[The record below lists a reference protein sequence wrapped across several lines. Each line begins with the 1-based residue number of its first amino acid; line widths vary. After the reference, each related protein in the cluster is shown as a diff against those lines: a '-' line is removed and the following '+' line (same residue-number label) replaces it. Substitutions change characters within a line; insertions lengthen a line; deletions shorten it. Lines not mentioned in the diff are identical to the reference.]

1 MKLKNYLLIAAF
13 FSANNYTVFGQP
25 AFSFPTR
32 LLGDVVK
39 IKRDALLKV
48 TKKTIFFKTV
58 LALLMVLL
66 SLTSYSQ
73 TYKAFSI
80 REKIDIRGSMVVA
93 GNNILGKDN
102 LPFNDNTKSNQDIAM
117 KYIDIDSDVTTFSS
131 SSADLL
137 VPKQKDGSPS
147 SCYRIAYAALYWGA
161 MLQSGSR
168 TDINKVKLKLPGAS
182 TYNEITGEV
191 IYDAA
196 VNPIIPDANKPYACY
211 ANVTGLLS
219 GLSSLAGTYT
229 VANVTAGLGS
239 NGTTGL
245 SAGWTLF
252 VVYEDPSLHMKS
264 FNIFDGFS
272 HVYSSHFEKIPV
284 TGFITPP
291 SGNIDLQFAY
301 AALDGDKP
309 QGGTKLEFGTKEVT
323 TPLRSANRFFNS
335 TIENTNGVSTPRNP
349 SGTNTLGYDTG
360 VLEVKSAQPEYVNNN
375 QTSTDFTL
383 QVAKGQADPVFVFF
397 NAYAVDIISPKI
409 DLTKLVKNTSGVNV
423 GGANVV
429 LGQYLTYEISYQSV
443 GNDNVNNF
451 TIKDVLPTNIIFD
464 SANGIDY
471 TNAGG
476 ATLQSYDATT
486 RTIIFKIPNSSV
498 LVNGSTYTIRLN
510 VQIVP
515 DCNLL
520 SDACSNIIM
529 NQAFATY
536 SGIINPK
543 IVQEEG
549 SFDSTACKL
558 GSPQSTNFLVDITN
572 CKFTQKVVLCGA
584 SVVLSASDGYNNYS
598 WSTSSTGSPIIGTN
612 KTFTATQT
620 GIYYVRSTSTS
631 TCLPITEEITV
642 IPFGNTVTNP
652 VIPFADQVVTCP
664 NNGKLLP
671 NIFLCGLGDIRS
683 INTGI
688 TDALSIVWEKLN
700 EGSCAVAIPNCANE
714 DNACTWSQVG
724 TGANYNANTSGQF
737 RITINYTGGC
747 FSRFYFNVY
756 QNLLNP
762 TFRTKD
768 IICTTVGQIIVENVP
783 AGYEYS
789 LDGGGNGIYQSSN
802 IFPNADFP
810 VVAAGYHTVYIK
822 QIGVATNP
830 CKFPVPNILIRQRNF
845 KGEAEAIQ
853 PLCNGDSGSIILR
866 AYDALPQYYY
876 SVYQGTTLVN
886 SVGPIMAS
894 EYTFSGLNPGV
905 YKVRVWTDDGCDYL
919 TDVEI
924 KEPALLTATSALT
937 KPFTCLDGEITV
949 YPIGGTP
956 PYTYYINGTDN
967 FQFIPQIV
975 VTNPLPTGGIYTVIV
990 EDSNNCRATTTIT
1003 VAATPP
1009 PVYTVSK
1016 TDIKCYNDSTG
1027 AINFNVTNTNGYTLA
1042 YSIDNGV
1049 TYAANSAFS
1058 NLVAG
1063 TYNTIV
1069 RYTLG
1074 TSVCY
1079 GTMEVVSITQP
1090 TAALTASAGVSELA
1104 GCGPS
1109 GEGKISI
1116 TNPQGGTAPY
1126 EYSFDNQATW
1136 ATVSNA
1142 YKAPGNYTLYIRD
1155 INGCIY
1161 TMPNIIIE
1169 PRPVQ
1174 PTIAATDPVFNC
1186 DGTATST
1193 VTVTTIPNANYSYQY
1208 LLDGVSNTNIPSNI
1222 FVGVTSGN
1230 HTISVKYNSSSTA
1243 LSCIPQS
1250 DFYFVVASG
1259 NAFTAAITSFKAIS
1273 CSGVFDGTITI
1284 AAQNFDTTKGFQYS
1298 NDNGVTWFT
1307 QMTSPYTITGLAN
1320 GTYAVQIRYDAT
1332 STGTCVKTFSQIITA
1347 PTPLTVTASVTTA
1360 ATCATGATV
1369 TPVGAGGTLAYQYEI
1384 RDAAGVAV
1392 IRPYQLNAQF
1402 TNVPTGNYTV
1412 FVKDANECISAVGA
1426 AINIVAPP
1434 TLTVTLDTGSD
1445 ICFDSLN
1452 QASLIV
1458 NASGGTPPFTYSL
1471 NGAAAQNSNTFTSVG
1486 TGTHNIVVTDSYNCT
1501 ATINNIVIA
1510 PQLIAV
1516 ANTTKTLD
1524 CTTSP
1529 NAVITATISGGTA
1542 PFTVTVL
1549 SGTGPGTIAQP
1560 TATTFT
1566 YTTAVASIYKFQIKD
1581 ANGCI
1586 TTATASVNALVPI
1599 TATTIDVNP
1608 SCNGALDGSVQIIP
1622 SGGVGPYTYSSD
1634 GITYVSGS
1642 LFSGLGDGTYTFY
1655 IKDSNACFITKT
1667 VTLTQPTALVTLAMA
1682 TAFSCSTTNT
1692 KQSATITIEVPT
1704 KGTAPYQY
1712 SFNGGGYTNTNTLT
1726 LNDNGSDQIISYS
1739 VKDAKGC
1746 IYTNTVTLLK
1756 LNPPT
1761 DLSFTAAPITCSA
1774 TTTTVTATATNGVG
1788 PLTYAI
1794 TFPMAA
1800 ATSNTTGV
1808 FAGLSPGTYIFKVT
1822 DANGCYYSESYVVNP
1837 VTPIAVIGNKLS
1849 DILCNGGNTGAV
1861 RYTVSGFSGT
1871 YSYSV
1876 NGGSTITG
1884 QTATTINLTN
1894 QSAGT
1899 FAILITDEVTG
1910 CTANASITIT
1920 QPSVLVASSATATH
1934 VNCNNDES
1942 QITITASGGTANYT
1956 YAAVISGATAP
1967 TTYSNSTIITV
1978 DTNSATNLIW
1988 DVYVRDAKG
1997 CIATTTVTVI
2007 SDALP
2012 TIDTPAIQCY
2022 VGSPINISIIG
2033 TSVGVPTYSIGSGYQ
2048 SSPNFTIN
2056 ASGTYTLS
2064 LKDASGCIATTTY
2077 IVYPQLT
2084 VLPAITKELDCTAS
2098 PAATI
2103 TVTAAGGKNPYSYA
2117 VSTDGGSMYA
2127 AMGTNVYST
2136 LVAGTFQF
2144 RVTDANNCISTATAT
2159 VNPLVPITATPA
2171 KVDPSCNGALDG
2183 SVQIIPSGGVGPYT
2197 YSSDGTTYVSGSL
2210 FIGLGDGTYT
2220 FYIKDSKECFITK
2233 TVTLSQPTTLVASA
2247 TATAFSCSAT
2257 NTKQSA
2263 TIIIPL
2269 PTTGTAPYQYSF
2281 NGGGYTNINTLTVND
2296 NGTDQT
2302 IPYSVRD
2309 ANGCTAGNSIILS
2322 KLNPPT
2328 AGTIT
2333 NSAVTCNTTTS
2344 TVTVTPAAGTGVGT
2358 LTYEIV
2364 FPVAA
2369 ATSNTTGVFAGLS
2382 PGTYI
2387 FKVTDAN
2394 GCYYTESHIVNPV
2407 TPIAL
2412 TGNKLNDVLCKG
2424 DNSGSIQYTVSGFSS
2439 TYSYVFNGQAALTGQ
2454 TSTSIIKNGLP
2465 IGTYLITV
2473 TDEAT
2478 GCTAN
2483 NSITITEPTDALMFT
2498 TAASNVNCN
2507 NDNSQ
2512 ITVTPSGGT
2521 PNYTYAAVI
2530 SGAAAPTTYGNSNI
2544 IIVDTNS
2551 GANLSWDVYV
2561 KDANGCVTNNIPLPT
2576 TVTLD
2581 PMPTVTTTPLTTDQC
2596 TSNGSSYSFTATG
2609 TGVAPLTYSIGGS
2622 FQASPIFTLTAT
2634 GLYTIT
2640 VKDGNGCTNTTT
2652 IMVYPVLTAT
2662 AVLTADLDCIAPT
2675 DATIRIDAG
2684 GGKVPYSYLVSV
2696 NGAAYGSTGISGN
2709 VFTTNSA
2716 GTFLF
2721 EVTDANGCKKISN
2734 PITINPKVDPEITL
2748 LDQIQDIYCNGEAT
2762 ASIKAT
2768 IDTNKGIG
2776 PFTYNIDGTNFQV
2789 SNVFSGLVA
2798 GTYTVTVKDS
2808 KGCTNSET
2816 IIIGQPDALDFTLSK
2831 TDIACTG
2838 PPPAINLGSIT
2849 VDVGSGLGGKAPYTY
2864 ILTNNVGDPTQ
2875 TESNNPGT
2883 NFTFT
2888 GLNYGTYAVSIVDA
2902 NGCTLKQNITVTS
2915 PPNDLTIDIQSTA
2928 SCSAG
2933 GTVKVTA
2940 TSGLLGAGPFYF
2952 AIYQRDA
2959 VSGLYPGVPNVIAGV
2974 PDAPYITE
2982 DTPGTPTATFTGL
2995 TQGVIY
3001 SFIVYDS
3008 ATGCSYIKQAS
3019 VATIKATSLATLRVV
3034 TDVTCKGAADGT
3046 VSITL
3051 DKEPTAPIGY
3061 SPPTTIDY
3069 VVYNSLTNF
3078 PIDPANQDSGL
3089 AVGAY
3094 PYTMPLIGGLSPGS
3108 YYVVITEHGGTND
3121 GCSSATLPFDIYES
3135 VTDLE
3140 VNATVVKNDN
3150 CSSEAGQIVAI
3161 AQGGTTVSREDPLAV
3176 PPQVSVPVPYQYQI
3190 LPDNG
3195 TIGDASDDTPPTFSD
3210 SNWATDNFFEKDSGN
3225 YIVYAMD
3232 ANKCIKSFPITLS
3245 LDPSP
3250 VITLA
3255 ATDKCAVEGAFEI
3268 VVNEATAGVAP
3279 YSISVNGSAYQNF
3292 SFVPGTPNSYTIS
3305 NLNSGTYN
3313 ISVQD
3318 VNGCVDTES
3327 ITLYKKVS
3335 ANSVLNKV
3343 WTCTTG
3349 DVNALITTN
3358 IFDGQGVFSYKVS
3371 INGGGYGSS
3380 TNIVGNN
3387 FTFSPAPMPATTNY
3401 QFEITDANGC
3411 TVETNVI
3418 TIEPI
3423 ENPTA
3428 TTIIANAT
3436 CDYTPNGSIT
3446 IIPSLGVPPYTFNF
3460 NGNGF
3465 TSNVT
3470 YGGLAGSVAG
3480 TVYNYQ
3486 VKDSYDCIFNGTAT
3500 VFEPTPVAGTIDL
3513 SQGLTC
3519 GAGNATQS
3527 ATVTVTT
3534 TLGTGTAP
3542 YYYSF
3547 NGGASY
3553 SSNNVFTTNVAVNV
3567 NALIKDGN
3575 GCVIATPLS
3584 VNVPTL
3590 IPPTDLTFSTTSAV
3604 TCLAPGTVE
3613 ITGHTGGV
3621 GILQYETIAPS
3632 PIIVPQQTTTTFA
3645 NLTPGTYL
3653 FQVTDANFCT
3663 YQESYT
3669 VNPVI
3674 NITVSGQLV
3683 SDVTCN
3689 PGTNGQV
3696 LFTLGNFA
3704 GTYTYSINGGA
3715 VSAPQSNPTIT
3726 VSGLSAAST
3735 QTIVVAD
3742 VVTGC
3747 TATTSIN
3754 VAQSAPLSLVA
3765 NPFIN
3770 ANCNFGAQVSVTA
3783 SGGVAP
3789 YSYSYVI
3796 SGMPA
3801 GTYST
3806 SASAVLDPA
3815 VATSWDVYVKDANNC
3830 VITTPLAIT
3839 ITKDALPIIV
3849 MPASQCFV
3857 GVPLTIDLSIGETV
3871 AVGPATYAING
3882 SNQTSPTYIINAP
3895 GTYQL
3900 SIVDANGCS
3909 SNVVDYIVQPQLL
3922 LNAALTK
3929 ELDCTTSPD
3938 AVVTLTAGGGTTSYT
3953 LYEYS
3958 TNAGASYTAMGS
3970 NVLTTST
3977 AGSYIFRVTDSQ
3989 GCQAVSSEVT
3999 ITPQTTPTFTFT
4011 QTNVSCNGGSDGS
4024 IVITAANGI
4033 APYQYSIDNGATYQL
4048 SNVFTGLNAAG
4059 TYTVV
4064 VKDSKSCASAT
4075 SSLTITEPTIVSGTA
4090 FLTQGLTCGA
4100 GNATQAALVT
4110 VTGSGGTGSYEYSF
4124 DGGVNYTAS
4133 NTYSTNSAGMVTS
4146 YIKDANGCISTV
4158 PAIVNVPALNPPT
4171 NLDFVST
4178 AVTCL
4183 AMTSDVRL
4191 TATNGVST
4199 LSYEILSPASATS
4212 NVTGVSSAIF
4222 AGLLPDTY
4230 LFQVTDANFCTYQE
4244 SYTVNPVTN
4253 ITVSGQLISDVTC
4266 NPGTNGQVLFTVA
4279 NFSGTYT
4286 YSINGGAVSL
4296 PQSNPT
4302 ITVSGLSTAS
4312 TQTIVV
4318 TDVVTGCTATTF
4330 IAVAQPAPLALVANT
4345 FINANCN
4352 FGAQVSVT
4360 ASGGVAP
4367 YGYSYVI
4374 SGAPAGTYSTSA
4386 SAVLDQAIATS
4397 WDVYVKDTNNC
4408 VITTPLTIAI
4418 ATDPLPS
4425 GITVSGLSQCPSA
4438 TGDYTFTVNL
4448 ATGVG
4453 PYEFSIG
4460 SGFQTSPTFT
4470 INAHG
4475 TYDVIVKDK
4484 NGCSTTATAL
4494 VVILPAL
4501 QLQANI
4507 TALPSCADGDGTLT
4521 LLATG
4526 GSGNYEY
4533 SIDSG
4538 MYQASVNFTNIFVGI
4553 HTVTVRDV
4561 TTNCTKSIPVTFG
4574 AATLITGFALSKT
4587 DVTCN
4592 GGNDGTIAATMNTPA
4607 VGVNDNPIYTYSIDG
4622 GATTQTSTIFS
4633 GLIAGTYIIGVTSGR
4648 GCVATQTI
4656 TVNEPNLIT
4665 VPAPTVVQ
4673 FGCNSG
4679 SNAMNFATI
4688 TVTGVTGGSGVY
4700 TNYEFIKG
4708 GTRVQF
4714 GASNRYTEANLL
4726 GGTYT
4731 VNVYDNKGCM
4741 GAASSAITLNPF
4753 IVLDKINI
4761 AVNNAITCMN
4771 LEDITVSVSS
4781 IGGTPTNL
4789 QYTVADSNTTTGVV
4803 GANYN
4808 FTNTIGIFTGLNS
4821 GNYLITVENLDTGCS
4836 IQNVHYVN
4844 NPNTFDLTIDTI
4856 VDVTCFNGNNGSVN
4870 VTFID
4875 RVVTA
4880 TNPNQS
4886 GPFNYT
4892 IVDALGN
4899 PVTAGTAATAGPIT
4913 INTLVSGTFTITATL
4928 TNSPFCSMSKNFTIT
4943 QPIAALAIAETHTAV
4958 TCVTGNNDGSIAV
4971 SAVGGWPGGYEF
4983 ELTGPTTLGYSTQR
4997 NFTDLIAGTYTINV
5011 RDRKGCVATT
5021 SVTLAIPTP
5030 IIVTASSNIA
5040 MLSCFGDKTAT
5051 ITVNLPSGGQGSNY
5065 MYTLNTTS
5073 LVPATA
5079 SGPQAS
5085 PVFNGLGAGTY
5096 TITVTDGYS
5105 CAATSSPIVI
5115 TEPTKIKSS
5124 LVVASTQTCLT
5135 QTMLTLSATGG
5146 TGIYSYSAN
5155 AAFTTIL
5162 GSFASSVTF
5171 SVPVGTYHYYVM
5183 DANGC
5188 VGVVSNDIEIV
5199 TLETLILNVNTI
5211 NAIINCKGDLS
5222 GVIVSSAQG
5231 GLGNY
5236 AYTLLDGAGI
5246 PIVPAPT
5253 QITPGNFTQLAAGN
5267 YKVRVDSGDCNII
5280 TGTPIVI
5287 KEPLTSISVV
5297 HTEINVTCFGQG
5309 NGQITVAASGG
5320 TGIIK
5325 YAISP
5330 RLDQFFNLGIFVNL
5344 QPGLYDII
5352 AQDENGCYQYITGI
5366 VISEPN
5372 PIVPSLTAGSMLP
5385 EICFGD
5391 KDGAFNIDI
5400 VGGTMPY
5407 SVSLDNTNG
5416 VYTTG
5421 TLIQTQFDF
5430 TGLAGGTHTVY
5441 IRDANGCAVEFDVVM
5456 PESVKINPLAIVDY
5470 GCVNNSA
5477 SNSVTVKVDASITDL
5492 TDLDYS
5498 LDGAPYQ
5505 PTNVFTN
5512 VVPGAN
5518 HFIDVRHTNGCI
5530 QRTATFDILQVNPLA
5545 LVLNDG
5551 GLNEI
5556 VAVATGGAGGYQ
5568 YTFNGESNGSSNSF
5582 IIRESGDYTV
5592 TVTDANGCVATASRY
5607 FEFIDVCIPNYF
5619 TPNGD
5624 GVMDGWAPGCTI
5636 NYKDLT
5642 FDVFDRYG
5650 RKIATY
5656 RLGQYWDGKY
5666 NGNEL
5671 PSGDYWYVL
5680 KLNDLKDAREFVGH
5694 FTLYR

>member
-25 AFSFPTR
+25 AFSFPTKF
-32 LLGDVVK
+32 LGDIVK
-39 IKRDALLKV
+39 VKRDLLLKR

-66 SLTSYSQ
+66 SVTSYSQ
-73 TYKAFSI
+73 TYKTFSI

-102 LPFNDNTKSNQDIAM
+102 LPFNDGTKANQDIAM

-137 VPKQKDGSPS
+137 VPKQKDGSSS

-161 MLQSGSR
+161 ILQSGSR
-168 TDINKVKLKLPGAS
+168 TDINKVKLKLPGAI
-182 TYNEITGEV
+182 TYNDITGEV
-191 IYDAA
+191 IYDAV

-211 ANVTGLLS
+211 ANVTNLLR

-464 SANGIDY
+464 SATGIDY

-476 ATLQSYDATT
+476 ATLQSYNAAT

-584 SVVLSASDGYNNYS
+584 SVVLSASDGYDNYS

-620 GIYYVRSTSTS
+620 GTYYVRSTSTS

-810 VVAAGYHTVYIK
+810 VVAEGYHTVYIK

-845 KGEAEAIQ
+845 MGEAEVIQ

-905 YKVRVWTDDGCDYL
+905 YKVRVWTEDGCDYS

-937 KPFTCLDGEITV
+937 KPLTCLDGEITV
-949 YPIGGTP
+949 YPVGGTP

-1027 AINFNVTNTNGYTLA
+1027 TINFNVTNTNGYTLA

-1049 TYAANSAFS
+1049 TYATNSIFS

-1079 GTMEVVSITQP
+1079 GTMEAITITQP
-1090 TAALTASAGVSELA
+1090 TTALTASAGVSELA

-1126 EYSFDNQATW
+1126 EYSFDNQVTW

-1174 PTIAATDPVFNC
+1174 PTISATDPVFNC

-1193 VTVTTIPNANYSYQY
+1193 VTVTTIANANYSYQY

-1230 HTISVKYNSSSTA
+1230 HTISVKYNSTSTA

-1259 NAFTAAITSFKAIS
+1259 NALTAAITSFKAIS
-1273 CSGVFDGTITI
+1273 CSGVFDGAITI

-1298 NDNGVTWFT
+1298 TDNGVTWFT

-1347 PTPLTVTASVTTA
+1347 PTPLTVTASVTTT
-1360 ATCATGATV
+1360 ATCSTGATI
-1369 TPVGAGGTLAYQYEI
+1369 TAIGAGGTLAYQYEL
-1384 RDAAGVAV
+1384 RDAAGVVV
-1392 IRPYQLNAQF
+1392 IRPYQLNTQF
-1402 TNVPTGNYTV
+1402 TNVPVGNYTV
-1412 FVKDANECISAVGA
+1412 FVQDANGCISAVGA
-1426 AINIVAPP
+1426 AINVVAPP
-1434 TLTVTLDTGSD
+1434 TLTATLDASSD
-1445 ICFDSLN
+1445 ICFDSVN
-1452 QASLIV
+1452 QASLVV
-1458 NASGGTPPFTYSL
+1458 NASGGKAPFAYSL
-1471 NGAAAQNSNTFTSVG
+1471 DGTASQNSNTFTNVG

-1566 YTTAVASIYKFQIKD
+1566 YTTAVASTYQFQIQD

-1586 TTATASVNALVPI
+1586 TTATATVNPLVPI

-1608 SCNGALDGSVQIIP
+1608 SCSGALDGSVQIIP

-1667 VTLTQPTALVTLAMA
+1667 VTLTQPTALVTSATA
-1682 TAFSCSTTNT
+1682 TAFSCSATNT
-1692 KQSATITIEVPT
+1692 KQSATITIAVPT
-1704 KGTAPYQY
+1704 TGTAPYQY

-1726 LNDNGSDQIISYS
+1726 LNDDGTDQTISYS

-1746 IYTNTVTLLK
+1746 IYGSTVTLLK

-1774 TTTTVTATATNGVG
+1774 TTTTVTANGTNGVG
-1788 PLTYAI
+1788 TLTYEI
-1794 TFPMAA
+1794 VFPVAA
-1800 ATSNTTGV
+1800 ATLNTTGI
-1808 FAGLSPGTYIFKVT
+1808 FAGLSPDTYIFKVT
-1822 DANGCYYSESYVVNP
+1822 DANGCYYTESYIVNP

-1849 DILCNGGNTGAV
+1849 DVLCNGGNTGSV
-1861 RYTVSGFSGT
+1861 QYTVSGFSGM

-1884 QTATTINLTN
+1884 QTATIINLTN

-1899 FAILITDEVTG
+1899 YAILITDEVTG
-1910 CTANASITIT
+1910 CTASTSITVT
-1920 QPSVLVASSATATH
+1920 QPSVLLASSATVTH
-1934 VNCNNDES
+1934 VNCNNDNS
-1942 QITITASGGTANYT
+1942 QITVTASGGTVNYT
-1956 YAAVISGATAP
+1956 YAAVISGASAP
-1967 TTYSNSTIITV
+1967 TTYNISNVVTV
-1978 DTNSATNLIW
+1978 DTNSATDLIW
-1988 DVYVRDAKG
+1988 DVYIKDAKG

-2022 VGSPINISIIG
+2022 VGSPINISITG
-2033 TSVGVPTYSIGSGYQ
+2033 TSVGVPTYSIGTGYQ

-2056 ASGTYTLS
+2056 AAGTYTLS

-2084 VLPAITKELDCTAS
+2084 VSPAITKELDCSAS
-2098 PAATI
+2098 RAATI
-2103 TVTAAGGKNPYSYA
+2103 TVTAAGGKSPYSYA
-2117 VSTDGGSMYA
+2117 VSTDGGSTYA

-2144 RVTDANNCISTATAT
+2144 RVTDANGCIITATAT
-2159 VNPLVPITATPA
+2159 VNSLVPITATTTNI
-2171 KVDPSCNGALDG
+2171 DPSCNGVLDG

-2197 YSSDGTTYVSGSL
+2197 YSKDGITYVSGSL
-2210 FIGLGDGTYT
+2210 FTGLGDGTYT
-2220 FYIKDSKECFITK
+2220 FYIKDNKECFITK
-2233 TVTLSQPTTLVASA
+2233 TVILTQPASLAA
-2247 TATAFSCSAT
+2247 TSSVTPFACSTT
-2257 NTKQSA
+2257 NTKQAAIVTVTA
-2263 TIIIPL
+2263 TL
-2269 PTTGTAPYQYSF
+2269 GTAPYQYSF
-2281 NGGGYTNINTLTVND
+2281 NGGGYTNVNTLTLND
-2296 NGTDQT
+2296 NGLDQ
-2302 IPYSVRD
+2302 PYTYGVRD
-2309 ANGCTAGNSIILS
+2309 SKGCIVSGGGTLL

-2328 AGTIT
+2328 DLSFTAAPIT
-2333 NSAVTCNTTTS
+2333 CTATTT
-2344 TVTVTPAAGTGVGT
+2344 TVTANGTNGVGT

-2369 ATSNTTGVFAGLS
+2369 ATSNTTGVFVGLS
-2382 PGTYI
+2382 PETYI

-2407 TPIAL
+2407 TPIAVIATKL
-2412 TGNKLNDVLCKG
+2412 TDVDCFGNTTGAIRYN
-2424 DNSGSIQYTVSGFSS
+2424 VSGFT
-2439 TYSYVFNGQAALTGQ
+2439 TYSYSVNGGTAITGQ
-2454 TSTSIIKNGLP
+2454 TATVVTLPNLGAATYNVVFTDETTDCTAPTSITITQPTAALSATIAQVNANCFTPTSQVTVTPGGGTASYTYAYKQNNIAPITTDYAVVNVANLNPVTNANWDVWIKDANGCTVKYDIVITTDPVPLVTATATTQCLGMGSYTITAAGSGGVGALTYSINNGGSYQAANTFVVATAGSYTIRVKDANGCTADSAPVIVAPQLTLTAVLNKGITCNPVPTAAQITITATGGTTPFTYESKEASGSYTDMASNVFNSSAAGSYTFKVTDANGCSAVTTTPIVTILPINPDITGVTQTQFINCNGDATAAISIAIDNTKGQSPFVFNVKQYTDATHTVLIKDFLTQTSGLP
-2465 IGTYLITV
+2465 AGYYLITV
-2473 TDEAT
+2473 TDAKGCTDTENITIAEPAKMVIEKTIKPITCDGTGISKGSIIIDKITDGISTIGGTGGTAPYTYYVTGINGYNQSEPNPTGNTSTTFDIVDFGLYQIRVVDANGCSVIEKDILVASPPNSLGITINPSVTCATGGTAIVKITSTFAGSGPFHFNIYNGPGQVWVADGTNGWQGETPPDSKETLFTNLSPGVTYTFIVYDEDTKCYYYETSTIPVPSNTSLSVANLVPKNITCIGNNDGNVSFDVTNAGGTSLDYTYEIFEAFT
-2478 GCTAN
+2478 NISKYVSGTFSVSGSSTINIPNIPINLGVGTYYVYIKETSGANAGCGKASANFNIKESTSMLLFTAAKIKNVNCNEDGIIAAQAKDGTAPYTYQYLLASDPVPTATTPGWIANTTFATSVTGNYIVYVKDVYGCIKQDAITLDADDTPTISSPVAPICYDGSTPFIITITGTVDSDIVGGATYSVNGSAFQNSSSFTFNAAGTYNLVIKDGNGCTAN
-2483 NSITITEPTDALMFT
+2483 VNYEVYPKLNLAATLAKELDCTATPNAEVTLTTTGGNTTPSANYTYEVSTNGGGTWTAMATNVYSAAIAGTYDFRVTDANNPTLCQATTTFTLDPIVPTVFTTTQTNVSCNAGTDGTITVNVTSGVGPYTYQLNAGLFQSSNVFTGLNAGTTYVITVKDAKLCLYPSAPITITEPTA
-2498 TAASNVNCN
+2498 
-2507 NDNSQ
+2507 
-2512 ITVTPSGGT
+2512 
-2521 PNYTYAAVI
+2521 
-2530 SGAAAPTTYGNSNI
+2530 
-2544 IIVDTNS
+2544 
-2551 GANLSWDVYV
+2551 
-2561 KDANGCVTNNIPLPT
+2561 
-2576 TVTLD
+2576 
-2581 PMPTVTTTPLTTDQC
+2581 
-2596 TSNGSSYSFTATG
+2596 
-2609 TGVAPLTYSIGGS
+2609 
-2622 FQASPIFTLTAT
+2622 LTAT
-2634 GLYTIT
+2634 
-2640 VKDGNGCTNTTT
+2640 
-2652 IMVYPVLTAT
+2652 
-2662 AVLTADLDCIAPT
+2662 
-2675 DATIRIDAG
+2675 
-2684 GGKVPYSYLVSV
+2684 
-2696 NGAAYGSTGISGN
+2696 
-2709 VFTTNSA
+2709 
-2716 GTFLF
+2716 TFL
-2721 EVTDANGCKKISN
+2721 T
-2734 PITINPKVDPEITL
+2734 
-2748 LDQIQDIYCNGEAT
+2748 
-2762 ASIKAT
+2762 
-2768 IDTNKGIG
+2768 
-2776 PFTYNIDGTNFQV
+2776 
-2789 SNVFSGLVA
+2789 
-2798 GTYTVTVKDS
+2798 
-2808 KGCTNSET
+2808 
-2816 IIIGQPDALDFTLSK
+2816 
-2831 TDIACTG
+2831 
-2838 PPPAINLGSIT
+2838 
-2849 VDVGSGLGGKAPYTY
+2849 
-2864 ILTNNVGDPTQ
+2864 
-2875 TESNNPGT
+2875 
-2883 NFTFT
+2883 
-2888 GLNYGTYAVSIVDA
+2888 
-2902 NGCTLKQNITVTS
+2902 
-2915 PPNDLTIDIQSTA
+2915 
-2928 SCSAG
+2928 
-2933 GTVKVTA
+2933 
-2940 TSGLLGAGPFYF
+2940 
-2952 AIYQRDA
+2952 
-2959 VSGLYPGVPNVIAGV
+2959 
-2974 PDAPYITE
+2974 
-2982 DTPGTPTATFTGL
+2982 TP
-2995 TQGVIY
+2995 
-3001 SFIVYDS
+3001 
-3008 ATGCSYIKQAS
+3008 
-3019 VATIKATSLATLRVV
+3019 
-3034 TDVTCKGAADGT
+3034 
-3046 VSITL
+3046 
-3051 DKEPTAPIGY
+3051 
-3061 SPPTTIDY
+3061 
-3069 VVYNSLTNF
+3069 
-3078 PIDPANQDSGL
+3078 
-3089 AVGAY
+3089 
-3094 PYTMPLIGGLSPGS
+3094 
-3108 YYVVITEHGGTND
+3108 
-3121 GCSSATLPFDIYES
+3121 
-3135 VTDLE
+3135 
-3140 VNATVVKNDN
+3140 
-3150 CSSEAGQIVAI
+3150 
-3161 AQGGTTVSREDPLAV
+3161 
-3176 PPQVSVPVPYQYQI
+3176 
-3190 LPDNG
+3190 
-3195 TIGDASDDTPPTFSD
+3195 
-3210 SNWATDNFFEKDSGN
+3210 
-3225 YIVYAMD
+3225 
-3232 ANKCIKSFPITLS
+3232 
-3245 LDPSP
+3245 
-3250 VITLA
+3250 
-3255 ATDKCAVEGAFEI
+3255 
-3268 VVNEATAGVAP
+3268 
-3279 YSISVNGSAYQNF
+3279 
-3292 SFVPGTPNSYTIS
+3292 
-3305 NLNSGTYN
+3305 
-3313 ISVQD
+3313 
-3318 VNGCVDTES
+3318 
-3327 ITLYKKVS
+3327 
-3335 ANSVLNKV
+3335 
-3343 WTCTTG
+3343 
-3349 DVNALITTN
+3349 
-3358 IFDGQGVFSYKVS
+3358 
-3371 INGGGYGSS
+3371 
-3380 TNIVGNN
+3380 
-3387 FTFSPAPMPATTNY
+3387 
-3401 QFEITDANGC
+3401 
-3411 TVETNVI
+3411 
-3418 TIEPI
+3418 
-3423 ENPTA
+3423 
-3428 TTIIANAT
+3428 
-3436 CDYTPNGSIT
+3436 
-3446 IIPSLGVPPYTFNF
+3446 
-3460 NGNGF
+3460 
-3465 TSNVT
+3465 
-3470 YGGLAGSVAG
+3470 
-3480 TVYNYQ
+3480 
-3486 VKDSYDCIFNGTAT
+3486 
-3500 VFEPTPVAGTIDL
+3500 
-3513 SQGLTC
+3513 LTC
-3519 GAGNATQS
+3519 GAGNVAQP
-3527 ATVTVTT
+3527 ATVTIKGVGGTVPYVYSFD
-3534 TLGTGTAP
+3534 LGT
-3542 YYYSF
+3542 
-3547 NGGASY
+3547 NY
-3553 SSNNVFTTNVAVNV
+3553 SSTNTYQSYVGTTFNVLV
-3567 NALIKDGN
+3567 KDAK
-3575 GCVIATPLS
+3575 GCVYTLPNG
-3584 VNVPTL
+3584 VNIPALV
-3590 IPPTDLTFSTTSAV
+3590 PPTDLMFSTTSAV

-3613 ITGHTGGV
+3613 ITGNTGGV

-3632 PIIVPQQTTTTFA
+3632 PIIAPQQTTTTFA
-3645 NLTPGTYL
+3645 GLTPGTYL

-3674 NITVSGQLV
+3674 NITVSGRLV

-3689 PGTNGQV
+3689 PGTNGEV
-3696 LFTLGNFA
+3696 LFTVGNFS

-3735 QTIVVAD
+3735 QTIVVND

-3747 TATTSIN
+3747 TATTSVTI
-3754 VAQSAPLSLVA
+3754 AQSASLALVA

-3796 SGMPA
+3796 SGSPA

-3815 VATSWDVYVKDANNC
+3815 MATSWDVYVKDANNC

-3857 GVPLTIDLSIGETV
+3857 GTPLTIDLSNGETV
-3871 AVGPATYAING
+3871 AVGPATYVING
-3882 SNQTSPTYIINAP
+3882 SNQTSPIYTITAP
-3895 GTYQL
+3895 GTYKL
-3900 SIVDANGCS
+3900 SIVDANACS
-3909 SNVVDYIVQPQLL
+3909 SNMVDYIVQPQLV

-3929 ELDCTTSPD
+3929 ELDCKASPN
-3938 AVVTLTAGGGTTSYT
+3938 AVVTLTANGGTAPYT

-3958 TNAGASYTAMGS
+3958 TNGGTSYTAMVS

-3977 AGSYIFRVTDSQ
+3977 AGTYVFRVRDTQ
-3989 GCQAVSSEVT
+3989 GCQAVSSQVT
-3999 ITPQTTPTFTFT
+3999 ITPQTSPTFTLV

-4024 IVITAANGI
+4024 IVITASNGI
-4033 APYQYSIDNGATYQL
+4033 APYQYSINNGITYQA

-4090 FLTQGLTCGA
+4090 FLTQALTCGA
-4100 GNATQAALVT
+4100 GNATQAAIVT

-4124 DGGVNYTAS
+4124 DGGVNYTAT
-4133 NTYSTNSAGMVTS
+4133 NTYSTNIAGMVTA

-4158 PAIVNVPALNPPT
+4158 PATVNVPALNPPT
-4171 NLDFVST
+4171 NLDFAST

-4183 AMTSDVRL
+4183 ALTSDVRL
-4191 TATNGVST
+4191 TTTNGVGA
-4199 LSYEILSPASATS
+4199 LSYAILSPASATS
-4212 NVTGVSSAIF
+4212 NVTGVSSGIF
-4222 AGLLPDTY
+4222 TGLLPDTY

-4266 NPGTNGQVLFTVA
+4266 NPGTNGEVLFTVG
-4279 NFSGTYT
+4279 NFAGTYT
-4286 YSINGGAVSL
+4286 YSINGGAASA
-4296 PQSNPT
+4296 PQSNPM
-4302 ITVSGLSTAS
+4302 ITVSGLSSAS

-4318 TDVVTGCTATTF
+4318 TDVVTGCTDTTSV
-4330 IAVAQPAPLALVANT
+4330 AVAQSAPLALVANP

-4367 YGYSYVI
+4367 YSYSYVI
-4374 SGAPAGTYSTSA
+4374 SGVPAGTYSASA
-4386 SAVLDQAIATS
+4386 SAVLEPAIATS
-4397 WDVYVKDTNNC
+4397 WDVYVKDANNC
-4408 VITTPLTIAI
+4408 VITTPLSIVI

-4438 TGDYTFTVNL
+4438 TGTYTFTVNV

-4470 INAHG
+4470 VNVPG
-4475 TYDVIVKDK
+4475 TYDVIVKDA
-4484 NGCSTTATAL
+4484 NGCSTTATGL

-4501 QLQANI
+4501 QLQSNI
-4507 TALPSCADGDGTLT
+4507 TALPSCTDGDGTLT
-4521 LLATG
+4521 LLSSG

-4533 SIDSG
+4533 RIDLG
-4538 MYQASVNFTNIFVGI
+4538 TYQASANFTNIFAGT
-4553 HTVTVRDV
+4553 HTLTVRDV
-4561 TTNCTKSIPVTFG
+4561 TITCTKSIQVTFSV
-4574 AATLITGFALSKT
+4574 ATLITGFALSKT

-4592 GGNDGTIAATMNTPA
+4592 GGNDGTITATMSIPA
-4607 VGVNDNPIYTYSIDG
+4607 AGVNDNPIYTYSIDG
-4622 GATTQTSTIFS
+4622 GTTTQTSNIFS
-4633 GLIAGTYIIGVTSGR
+4633 GLIAGTYTVDVTSGR
-4648 GCVATQTI
+4648 GCVTTQTI
-4656 TVNEPNLIT
+4656 PVAEPAIIE
-4665 VPAPTVVQ
+4665 VPAPVVVQ

-4688 TVTGVTGGSGVY
+4688 TVTGVTGGSGIY
-4700 TNYEFIKG
+4700 TNYEFLKG
-4708 GTRVQF
+4708 GTRVKF
-4714 GASNRYTEANLL
+4714 GASNVYTEANLL
-4726 GGTYT
+4726 GGSYT
-4731 VNVYDNKGCM
+4731 VNVYDNKGCL
-4741 GAASSAITLNPF
+4741 GTTTAPIVINPF
-4753 IVLDKINI
+4753 IALDKINI
-4761 AVNNAITCMN
+4761 AINNAITCTN

-4789 QYTVADSNTTTGVV
+4789 QYTVADSNATTGVIGV
-4803 GANYN
+4803 NYN
-4808 FTNTIGIFTGLNS
+4808 FTNSIGIFTGLNS
-4821 GNYLITVENLDTGCS
+4821 GNYLITVKNLDTGCS
-4836 IQNVHYVN
+4836 IQNVHYVT

-4856 VDVTCFNGNNGSVN
+4856 VDVMCFNGNNGSVN

-4875 RVVTA
+4875 RVVMA

-4886 GPFNYT
+4886 GPFNYS

-4899 PVTAGTAATAGPIT
+4899 SVTAGTAVTAGPIT
-4913 INTLVSGTFTITATL
+4913 INNLVSGSFTITATL
-4928 TNSPFCSMSKNFTIT
+4928 TNSPFCSVSKNFTIT
-4943 QPIAALAIAETHTAV
+4943 QPIATLAIAKTHSAI

-4971 SAVGGWPGGYEF
+4971 SAVGGWPGGYAF
-4983 ELTGPTTLGYSTQR
+4983 ELTGPTTVAYSTQR
-4997 NFTDLIAGTYTINV
+4997 NFTNLIAGTYTINV
-5011 RDRKGCVATT
+5011 RDSKGCVATT

-5030 IIVTASSNIA
+5030 ITATASSNIA

-5096 TITVTDGYS
+5096 TITVTDGYN

-5124 LVVASTQTCLT
+5124 LVVASKQTCLT
-5135 QTMLTLSATGG
+5135 QTMLALSATGG

-5171 SVPVGTYHYYVM
+5171 PVPVGTYHYYVK

-5188 VGVVSNDIEIV
+5188 VGVVSNEIEIV
-5199 TLETLILNVNTI
+5199 PLETLILNVNST
-5211 NAIINCKGDLS
+5211 NAVINCKGDLS
-5222 GVIVSSAQG
+5222 GVIVSNAQG

-5236 AYTLLDGAGI
+5236 VYTLLDGAGI
-5246 PIVPAPT
+5246 PIVPPPT

-5267 YKVRVDSGDCNII
+5267 YKVRVDSGDCSTT
-5280 TGTPIVI
+5280 TGTPIAI
-5287 KEPLTSISVV
+5287 KEPLTAISVV
-5297 HTEINVTCFGQG
+5297 HTAINVTCFGQG
-5309 NGQITVAASGG
+5309 NGQINVTASGG

-5330 RLDQFFNLGIFVNL
+5330 RLDQFFNTGIFINL

-5352 AQDENGCYQYITGI
+5352 AQDEKGCYQYITGI

-5372 PIVPSLTAGSMLP
+5372 AIVPSLTAGSMLP

-5391 KDGAFNIDI
+5391 KDGAFSIDI
-5400 VGGTMPY
+5400 VGGTIPY

-5421 TLIQTQFDF
+5421 TLTQTQFDF

-5441 IRDANGCAVEFDVVM
+5441 IRDANGCAVELVVVM
-5456 PESVKINPLAIVDY
+5456 PESVKINPIALVDY

-5477 SNSVTVKVDASITDL
+5477 SNSITVKVDASITDL

-5498 LDGAPYQ
+5498 LDGAAYQ
-5505 PTNVFTN
+5505 LANVFTN
-5512 VVPGAN
+5512 VVPGTN

-5530 QRTATFDILQVNPLA
+5530 QRTATFDILQVDPLA

-5556 VAVATGGAGGYQ
+5556 IAVATGGAGEYQ
-5568 YTFNGESNGSSNSF
+5568 YTFNGESNGNSNSF
-5582 IIRESGDYTV
+5582 IIRESRDYTV
-5592 TVTDANGCVATASRY
+5592 TVTDANGCVATATRY